1 MIDVFMK
8 ILFCL
13 CILFVWI
20 LVLITLYSI
29 FKYTIKT
36 EGIVVYSKKYKR
48 SQRFIYR
55 NEELRPEYILNG
67 EKMADWLNEIKW
79 LKIFL

>member
-13 CILFVWI
+13 CFLFVWI

-79 LKIFL
+79 LNFFL